1 MPTKSNAIT
10 PVVWSSQK
18 EKDWATA
25 IIKKKTEDTGR
36 YYSLSGVMKSLFRK
50 WAKGEID
57 LD

>member
-10 PVVWSSQK
+10 PVVWSSKK
-18 EKDWATA
+18 EKDWATD
-25 IIKKKTEDTGR
+25 IIKNKTKETGR
-36 YYSLSGVMKSLFRK
+36 YFSLSGVMKSLFRK